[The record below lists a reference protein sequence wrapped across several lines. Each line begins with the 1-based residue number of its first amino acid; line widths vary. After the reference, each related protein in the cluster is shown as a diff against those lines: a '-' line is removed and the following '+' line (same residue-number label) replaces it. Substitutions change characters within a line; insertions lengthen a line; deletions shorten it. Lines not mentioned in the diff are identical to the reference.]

1 MKINSFPPI
10 AGEKAILLILGSMPG
25 ATSLRYQQYYAHP
38 QNAFWRIMASLS
50 GAGPE
55 LPYEKRLR
63 ALQEKGLAL
72 WDVIQ
77 HCVREGSLDAAIRP
91 ETEHPNDF
99 NRFLPS
105 HPGIRDI
112 VFNGRKAEKSFRKNV
127 WPDLPAEIQQRLTL
141 ATLPSTSPAN
151 ARMPLR
157 TKQALWKKY
166 IRSKL
171 IA

>member
-10 AGEKAILLILGSMPG
+10 AGKKATLLILGSMPG
-25 ATSLRYQQYYAHP
+25 ATSLHYRQYYAHP

-50 GAGPE
+50 GADPE

-63 ALQEKGLAL
+63 ALKEKGIAL

-77 HCVREGSLDAAIRP
+77 HCVREGSLDADIRP
-91 ETEHPNDF
+91 ATEHPNAFD
-99 NRFLPS
+99 RFLPS
-105 HPGIRDI
+105 HPGISDI
-112 VFNGRKAEKSFRKNV
+112 VFNGRKAEKSFRKHV

-157 TKQALWKKY
+157 MKQSVWQTY
-166 IRSKL
+166 IRPRL